1 MTKGHLMQGTNPT
14 NAIQLEVLWM
24 GKNDIFVFFVKGR
37 APLDVLQE
45 IETQLLK
52 DANEHEMFTKH
63 GTYQI
68 SVTRDNG
75 EYDSCG
81 RCEIAPY
88 WDFDIQSFEPMPEE
102 YYAGN

>member
-1 MTKGHLMQGTNPT
+1 MQGTNQKDG
-14 NAIQLEVLWM
+14 IKLEVIYM
-24 GKNDIFVFFVKGR
+24 GKGDDICVIFLKGP
-37 APLDVLQE
+37 APINVLQD

-52 DANEHEMFTKH
+52 DADEYEMFTGH
-63 GTYQI
+63 GNYQI

-75 EYDSCG
+75 EYDSYG

-102 YYAGN
+102 

>member
-1 MTKGHLMQGTNPT
+1 MQGINSTKS
-14 NAIQLEVLWM
+14 IQLEVLYM
-24 GKNDIFVFFVKGR
+24 GKDCICVIFLKGP
-37 APLDVLQE
+37 APVSALQD
-45 IETQLLK
+45 IETQLLQ
-52 DANEHEMFTKH
+52 DAEEYEMFTEH

>member
-1 MTKGHLMQGTNPT
+1 MQGTNSIKS
-14 NAIQLEVLWM
+14 IQLEVLYM
-24 GKNDIFVFFVKGR
+24 GKDCICVIFLKGP
-37 APLDVLQE
+37 APINVLQD
-45 IETQLLK
+45 IETQLLEVA
-52 DANEHEMFTKH
+52 DEHEMFTKH

-75 EYDSCG
+75 EYDSHG

>member
-1 MTKGHLMQGTNPT
+1 MQGINSTKS
-14 NAIQLEVLWM
+14 IQLEVLYM
-24 GKNDIFVFFVKGR
+24 GKDCICVIFLRGP
-37 APLDVLQE
+37 APVSALQD
-45 IETQLLK
+45 IETQLLQ
-52 DANEHEMFTKH
+52 DAEEYEMFTEH

>member
-1 MTKGHLMQGTNPT
+1 MQGTNQKDG
-14 NAIQLEVLWM
+14 IKLEVIYM
-24 GKNDIFVFFVKGR
+24 GKENDICVIFLKGP
-37 APLDVLQE
+37 APINALQD

-52 DANEHEMFTKH
+52 DADEYEMFTGH
-63 GTYQI
+63 GNYQI

>member
-1 MTKGHLMQGTNPT
+1 MQGTNPT

-63 GTYQI
+63 DTYQI

-75 EYDSCG
+75 EYDGLGNC
-81 RCEIAPY
+81 CNAPY

-102 YYAGN
+102 YYAGS

>member
-1 MTKGHLMQGTNPT
+1 KS
-14 NAIQLEVLWM
+14 IKLEVLYM
-24 GKNDIFVFFVKGR
+24 GKDCVCVIFLKGP
-37 APLDVLQE
+37 APINVLQD

-52 DANEHEMFTKH
+52 DTEEHEMFTEH

-75 EYDSCG
+75 EYDSHG

>member
-1 MTKGHLMQGTNPT
+1 MQGTNST
-14 NAIQLEVLWM
+14 KSIQLEVLYM
-24 GKNDIFVFFVKGR
+24 GKDCICVIFLKGP
-37 APLDVLQE
+37 APVSALQC
-45 IETQLLK
+45 IETQLLQ
-52 DANEHEMFTKH
+52 DAEEYEMFTEH

>member
-1 MTKGHLMQGTNPT
+1 MQGINSTKS
-14 NAIQLEVLWM
+14 IQLEVLYM
-24 GKNDIFVFFVKGR
+24 GKDCICVIFLKGP
-37 APLDVLQE
+37 APINVLQD

-52 DANEHEMFTKH
+52 DAEEYEMFTKH

-68 SVTRDNG
+68 SATRDSG
-75 EYDSCG
+75 EYDNCG

>member
-1 MTKGHLMQGTNPT
+1 MQGTNST
-14 NAIQLEVLWM
+14 KSIQLEVLYM
-24 GKNDIFVFFVKGR
+24 GKDCICVIFLKGP
-37 APLDVLQE
+37 APINVLQD

-52 DANEHEMFTKH
+52 DAEEHEMFNKH

-75 EYDSCG
+75 EYDSHG

-88 WDFDIQSFEPMPEE
+88 WDFDIQSFEPMPEGE
-102 YYAGN
+102 

>member
-1 MTKGHLMQGTNPT
+1 MQGTNPT
-14 NAIQLEVLWM
+14 NDIQLEVLSM
-24 GKNDIFVFFVKGR
+24 EGNHITVLFVKGPV
-37 APLDVLQE
+37 PLSILSE

-52 DANEHEMFTKH
+52 DADEYEMFTDY

-75 EYDSCG
+75 EYDSHG

-88 WDFDIQSFEPMPEE
+88 WDFDIQSFEPMPEGE
-102 YYAGN
+102 

>member
-1 MTKGHLMQGTNPT
+1 
-14 NAIQLEVLWM
+14 M
-24 GKNDIFVFFVKGR
+24 GKDCICVIFLKGP
-37 APLDVLQE
+37 APINVLQD
-45 IETQLLK
+45 IETQLLEVA
-52 DANEHEMFTKH
+52 DEHEMFTKH

-75 EYDSCG
+75 EYDSHG

>member
-1 MTKGHLMQGTNPT
+1 MQGINPT
-14 NAIQLEVLWM
+14 KAIQLEVIYM
-24 GKNDIFVFFVKGR
+24 GKDCICVIFLKGP
-37 APLDVLQE
+37 APVSALQD
-45 IETQLLK
+45 IETQLLQ
-52 DANEHEMFTKH
+52 DAEEYEMFTEH

>member
-1 MTKGHLMQGTNPT
+1 MKESNP
-14 NAIQLEVLWM
+14 ADGIQLEVLYM
-24 GKNDIFVFFVKGR
+24 GKDDIFVIFLKGP
-37 APLDVLQE
+37 APISALQD
-45 IETQLLK
+45 IEAQLLQ
-52 DANEHEMFTKH
+52 AAEEHEMFTEH

-68 SVTRDNG
+68 NVTRDNG
-75 EYDSCG
+75 EYDSHG

>member
-1 MTKGHLMQGTNPT
+1 MQGINPT

-37 APLDVLQE
+37 APLGVLQE

-52 DANEHEMFTKH
+52 DAEEHEIFTKH

-68 SVTRDNG
+68 NVTRDNG
-75 EYDSCG
+75 EYDSHG

>member
-1 MTKGHLMQGTNPT
+1 MQGINSTKS
-14 NAIQLEVLWM
+14 IQLEVLYM
-24 GKNDIFVFFVKGR
+24 GKDCICVIFLKGP
-37 APLDVLQE
+37 APVSALQD
-45 IETQLLK
+45 IETQLLQ
-52 DANEHEMFTKH
+52 DAEEYEMFGEH

-68 SVTRDNG
+68 KVTRDKG

-88 WDFDIQSFEPMPEE
+88 WDFDIQSFESMPEE

>member
-1 MTKGHLMQGTNPT
+1 
-14 NAIQLEVLWM
+14 M
-24 GKNDIFVFFVKGR
+24 GKDCICVIFLKGP
-37 APLDVLQE
+37 APVSALQG
-45 IETQLLK
+45 IETQLLQ
-52 DANEHEMFTKH
+52 DAEEYEMFTEH

>member
-1 MTKGHLMQGTNPT
+1 MQGTNST
-14 NAIQLEVLWM
+14 KSIQLEVLYM
-24 GKNDIFVFFVKGR
+24 GKDCICVIFLKGP
-37 APLDVLQE
+37 APINVLQD
-45 IETQLLK
+45 IETQLLQ
-52 DANEHEMFTKH
+52 DAEEYEMFTEH

-88 WDFDIQSFEPMPEE
+88 LNFDIQSFEPMPEE